1 MGRRVKRR
9 GVQEHAACTMA
20 ARYQLPRGWFPVLP
34 IALGGRLTST
44 GTQRRKDAE
53 KFVQKKLCASATL
66 RHDRCK
72 SPSYLALLRHERD
85 DIGGDFIRTLPVG
98 TVPDLR
104 INSQARASDRLGNSL
119 LIVLGKYRVTVAP
132 QQKR

>member
-66 RHDRCK
+66 RHDRCNRPPI
-72 SPSYLALLRHERD
+72 SHYSVMNATTSAATSSGH
-85 DIGGDFIRTLPVG
+85 
-98 TVPDLR
+98 
-104 INSQARASDRLGNSL
+104 SQLGQCPTS
-119 LIVLGKYRVTVAP
+119 G
-132 QQKR
+132 